1 MSNENKHIKTNSCIP
16 RSTLISYIKGELD
29 NLEMNAI
36 EQHLMACPMCSDELE
51 GLMLLNNPSDIDEIS
66 ERLNL
71 AIDEKV
77 NKSKIKITLTP
88 FRVAAA
94 IALLIG
100 FASIIYFTSTLETQ
114 REDLAISMSEQQEKE
129 QTAEVD
135 SMDEVVTQAE
145 NTATSEFEAIEK
157 PARVNKEESPKYS
170 NKEKTTALDSKR
182 KNTASGASAKKQGS
196 SAPSPPASS
205 QTLNSVLIDEDVVDD
220 DIELFEI
227 SSNEEIVIEDMAFI
241 AKEEEV
247 EEEQVFIVVEQMP
260 TFMAE
265 GYKDFREYIAKN
277 IRYPEEAAQ
286 NGIQG
291 KVYVQFIV
299 EPDGTLSNIKVIRG
313 LAPSIDEEAIRVVKS
328 SPKWQPGTQRGK
340 PVKTQFTVPIVF
352 ALE

>member
-1 MSNENKHIKTNSCIP
+1 MSNANKHIKPNRCIP
-16 RSTLISYIKGELD
+16 RSTLISYIKGELG
-29 NLEMNAI
+29 NLEMNAV
-36 EQHLMACPMCSDELE
+36 EQHLVACPMCSDELE

-66 ERLNL
+66 DRLNL
-71 AIDEKV
+71 AIDEKA
-77 NKSKIKITLTP
+77 KKPKLKITLTP
-88 FRVAAA
+88 FRIAAA

-129 QTAEVD
+129 QTAGVD
-135 SMDEVVTQAE
+135 TMDEFATQAE
-145 NTATSEFEAIEK
+145 STATSEFEAIEK
-157 PARVNKEESPKYS
+157 PARVSKEESPKYS
-170 NKEKTTALDSKR
+170 NKEKATSQDSKR
-182 KNTASGASAKKQGS
+182 ENTASGASAKKQGS
-196 SAPSPPASS
+196 SAPPPPATS
-205 QTLNSVLIDEDVVDD
+205 QTFSSVLFEEDVVDD

-227 SSNEEIVIEDMAFI
+227 SSNKEIVIEDMAFI
-241 AKEEEV
+241 ADEEEV

-328 SPKWQPGTQRGK
+328 SPKWQPGCQREK
-340 PVKTQFTVPIVF
+340 PVRTQFTVPIVF
-352 ALE
+352 TLE